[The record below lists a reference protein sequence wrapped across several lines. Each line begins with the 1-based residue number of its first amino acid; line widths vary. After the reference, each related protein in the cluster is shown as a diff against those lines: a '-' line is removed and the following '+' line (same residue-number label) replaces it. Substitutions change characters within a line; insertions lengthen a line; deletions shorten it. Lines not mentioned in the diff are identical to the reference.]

1 MTPRLCCILATTLI
15 GMGAAAARADWAQ
28 DARAAQ
34 QQIPAEY
41 RNVGVDEHLNAQL
54 PLDLRFYSEKA
65 QKVTLGEVFHHDRP
79 VVLQLGYLQCPM
91 LCDQVSRGLV
101 ESAKKIDLNIGQ
113 DFDFLFVSID
123 PTDSPDLAQIKL
135 NNYAAAYGK
144 PGSASG
150 FHFLVGAQDDIQ
162 QLAAAVGF
170 RYQPAHNGQFAH
182 PAVAMV
188 ITPDGKIARYLY
200 GINFPPQTLRL
211 SLVEASHGKIGS
223 SVDQILLICLCYDPA
238 TGKYSMAAVNLMKIG
253 GILTLILLGGAI
265 FWMVKRG
272 SHAQPVNGETEIN

>member
-150 FHFLVGAQDDIQ
+150 FHFLVRAG
-162 QLAAAVGF
+162 
-170 RYQPAHNGQFAH
+170 
-182 PAVAMV
+182 
-188 ITPDGKIARYLY
+188 
-200 GINFPPQTLRL
+200 
-211 SLVEASHGKIGS
+211 
-223 SVDQILLICLCYDPA
+223 
-238 TGKYSMAAVNLMKIG
+238 
-253 GILTLILLGGAI
+253 
-265 FWMVKRG
+265 
-272 SHAQPVNGETEIN
+272 

>member
-1 MTPRLCCILATTLI
+1 MMLI
-15 GMGAAAARADWAQ
+15 AVGTSIARANWAQ
-28 DARAAQ
+28 DATNAQ
-34 QQIPAEY
+34 QQVPAAY
-41 RNVGVDEHLNAQL
+41 RNVGIDEHLNAQL
-54 PLDLRFYSEKA
+54 PLDLRFYNENA
-65 QKVTLGEVFHHDRP
+65 QKVTLGDMFHHGRP

-101 ESAKKIDLNIGQ
+101 ESAKKIDLDIGK

-123 PTDSPDLAQIKL
+123 PTDSPDLAKIKL
-135 NNYAAAYGK
+135 NSYAAAYGK

-150 FHFLVGAQDDIQ
+150 FHFLVGTESQIK

-200 GINFPPQTLRL
+200 GINFPSQTLRL

-223 SVDQILLICLCYDPA
+223 SIDQILLICLCFDPA
-238 TGKYSMAAVNLMKIG
+238 TGKYSWAATNLMKIG
-253 GILTLILLGGAI
+253 GILTLVVLGGSI
-265 FWMVKRG
+265 FLMVKHN
-272 SHAQPVNGETEIN
+272 SHGDGAEENTGTN

>member
-1 MTPRLCCILATTLI
+1 MKPGLCLFVAGLLI
-15 GMGAAAARADWAQ
+15 GMGASAVRADWAA
-28 DARAAQ
+28 DALAAQ
-34 QQIPAEY
+34 QKIPAAY

-54 PLDLRFYSEKA
+54 PLDLRFYDEKA
-65 QKVTLGEVFHHDRP
+65 QKVTLGDMFHHDRP
-79 VVLQLGYLQCPM
+79 VILQLGYLQCPM

-150 FHFLVGAQDDIQ
+150 FHFLVGKQDQIE

-200 GINFPPQTLRL
+200 GLNFPPETLRL

-223 SVDQILLICLCYDPA
+223 SIDQVLLICLSFDPA
-238 TGKYSMAAVNLMKIG
+238 TGKYSMAAINLMKIG
-253 GILTLILLGGAI
+253 GIVTLMVLGGAI
-265 FWMVKRG
+265 FWMVRHG
-272 SHAQPVNGETEIN
+272 SHARPIDEEAETN